1 MDKKYSIG
9 FFIGFLVLIV
19 LFVIAYRISYQRAL
33 DKQELEEQQMV
44 QKELE
49 ICYYI
54 QEADGY
60 VIVMEADRKTVY
72 EYTSIL
78 IEDLPENIQKK
89 VKEGMKV
96 YSLTQVYGFL
106 ENYSS

>member
-1 MDKKYSIG
+1 MERKYSIG
-9 FFIGFLVLIV
+9 FLIGIIILIV
-19 LFVIAYRISYQRAL
+19 LFVLAYRISYKRAL
-33 DKQELEEQQMV
+33 DKQELEERQMV
-44 QKELE
+44 QNEVE

-78 IEDLPENIQKK
+78 VEDLPDNIQKQ

-96 YSLTQVYGFL
+96 KSLSQVYGFL

>member
-1 MDKKYSIG
+1 MERKYSIG
-9 FFIGFLVLIV
+9 FLIGLIV
-19 LFVIAYRISYQRAL
+19 LFVLFILAYRISYKNAL
-33 DKQELEEQQMV
+33 DKQETEERQLV
-44 QKELE
+44 QSEVE

-78 IEDLPENIQKK
+78 IEDLPEHVQKQ

-96 YSLTQVYGFL
+96 TSLSQVYGFL